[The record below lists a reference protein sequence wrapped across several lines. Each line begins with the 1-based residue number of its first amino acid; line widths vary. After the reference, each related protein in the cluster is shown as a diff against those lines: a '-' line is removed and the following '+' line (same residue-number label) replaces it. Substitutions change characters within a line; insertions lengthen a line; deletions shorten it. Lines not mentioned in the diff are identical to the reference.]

1 MASQYE
7 YRAIKTALE
16 SEIAVLEEARNG
28 LGPDS
33 HLRALCDLAAGRVRD
48 LLLGIEAIGSQG
60 AAAGTVGSGKK
71 GGVSGTLQRTPI
83 DRPHLSL

>member
-16 SEIAVLEEARNG
+16 SEIAALEEACNE

-33 HLRALCDLAAGRVRD
+33 HLRALCDVAAGRVRD
-48 LLLGIEAIGSQG
+48 LLLGIEPRGIQG
-60 AAAGTVGSGKK
+60 AAPAAVTP
-71 GGVSGTLQRTPI
+71 TLHRTPI
-83 DRPHLSL
+83 DRPHLTS